1 MLESFVTW
9 LGDTPWSVGL
19 HESLYAY
26 TIIETVHVLAITL
39 SVGAI
44 ALVDLRLLG
53 AAFRATPVSQMLD
66 RILPWTVA
74 GFVVMMLT
82 GLLLFYAIPVRT
94 FHSVWFRTKLI
105 LLILGAV
112 NIWLFHRRV
121 QRDRARWD
129 LGPTPRN
136 ARIAAVVSLC
146 VWAGVIVMGRM
157 IAYNWFDCDKPQSAF
172 IKAYSACPAIPG
184 LAIPGPNIPGMG
196 AP

>member
-39 SVGAI
+39 FVGTI

-53 AAFRATPVSQMLD
+53 RAFAETPVSQMLD
-66 RILPWTVA
+66 RVLPWTIL
-74 GFVVMMLT
+74 GFVVMLAT

-94 FHSVWFRTKLI
+94 FHSVWFRTKMV
-105 LLILGAV
+105 LLVAGAV

-121 QRDRARWD
+121 DRDRARWD
-129 LGPTPRN
+129 MGPTPAA
-136 ARIAAVVSLC
+136 ARVSAVVSLC

-157 IAYNWFDCDKPQSAF
+157 IAYNWFDCDKPQGAF
-172 IKAYSACPAIPG
+172 IKAYAACPAIPG
-184 LAIPGPNIPGMG
+184 IP
-196 AP
+196 